1 MILRRRRFHDLVERQ
16 LDLFESETE
25 LLTEAAETDAAW
37 TTAAAEDSEEL
48 YGDHQ
53 LVVDAIGDALHDI
66 RETYAATLDETTADE
81 FRAAFDA
88 AARKRF
94 GRYASALQEGHE
106 WR

>member
-25 LLTEAAETDAAW
+25 LLTEAAETDSAW
-37 TTAAAEDSEEL
+37 TTAAADDSEEL

-66 RETYAATLDETTADE
+66 RETYAATLEGSTADE
-81 FRAAFDA
+81 YRAAFDG

-94 GRYASALQEGHE
+94 GRYASALLEGHE
-106 WR
+106 WH